1 MRTLLIIVGQV
12 FWCLAAAV
20 FLNWLIMETDLQNTS
35 LFRIAVFVLVSIL
48 ASINKPKKNNKLF
61 KKSDYKSPIYNPDL

>member
-1 MRTLLIIVGQV
+1 MRTLLIIVGQN

-20 FLNWLIMETDLQNTS
+20 FLYWLIMETDLQNTS
-35 LFRIAVFVLVSIL
+35 PFRIAVFVMFFIL
-48 ASINKPKKNNKLF
+48 ASINKPKKYNKLL

>member
-20 FLNWLIMETDLQNTS
+20 FLYWLIMETDLQNTS
-35 LFRIAVFVLVSIL
+35 PFRIAVFVLVSIL